1 MKQKQ
6 DFQIVRKL
14 SENFHPTSD
23 RSSQHHQE
31 VACFLNNPIFPTN
44 IYKHRTASFLP
55 LLNITLP
62 SFLILFPRAGQDDAV
77 SAASVRL
84 VPAAAGGRPPH
95 RLHQVQEAGHRAP
108 GLQRG
113 AGEGPQVST
122 IPYHALPYHTIPY
135 RTIPWCLTT
144 QTRWQQTECWRK
156 SIIIS
161 I

>member
-31 VACFLNNPIFPTN
+31 VACFLNNPFFPPIFTFLAQN
-44 IYKHRTASFLP
+44 TEQLLSYNFLSF
-55 LLNITLP
+55 
-62 SFLILFPRAGQDDAV
+62 SILFLTAGQDDAV

-95 RLHQVQEAGHRAP
+95 CVHQVQEAGHRAP
-108 GLQRG
+108 GLQRR
-113 AGEGPQVST
+113 AGEGPQVSS
-122 IPYHALPYHTIPY
+122 LPYHTIY
-135 RTIPWCLTT
+135 TIPYCTNS
-144 QTRWQQTECWRK
+144 WQVVA
-156 SIIIS
+156 IS